1 MKTKIVAFLTLA
13 CAACCTPA
21 FAQSTPN
28 ARQLQS
34 FQKNLA
40 RQHLASNLFLFDSAS
55 QRYVATEAAAAW
67 LDDDVSTGWPAI
79 AGKQHYLLHFSEPQV
94 VTNFSLSTTPAEG
107 TVTIYSGDDI
117 KSPGDASWRV
127 VAKNVPLASINQKKL
142 AKGFNRQA
150 KYLLIETDIP
160 NPGPIFSLYA
170 FGERA
175 AANDAIVKRADGIN
189 VQAMLGEFV
198 NERTSFNVS
207 SLYAQSRVSYSN
219 GGASS
224 VAWQK
229 AIDDNPE
236 TSETLK
242 ASNDSGMVVGFGESR
257 TVSRISMLGD
267 AGTKGTVD
275 IFLLAEAP
283 EAGHPVALTDVK
295 PSVTLTFDGSNA
307 RASAD
312 FDDTTAVAMALRWS
326 PASSDTAAFNVR
338 ELNTFSNLALA
349 EYEVAG
355 APPMIAEGPAES
367 TETTGAEK
375 STAKSKST
383 SEGQGDG
390 KEITP
395 IGEGKDTVDYKG
407 GGGKSTKEVMP
418 PIFAGPQ
425 GGYFPGGLGFP
436 PNVFANR
443 RPPTGVLPPGKKFP
457 SP

>member
-1 MKTKIVAFLTLA
+1 MKTKIATLLTLA
-13 CAACCTPA
+13 CAACVPST

-67 LDDDVSTGWPAI
+67 LDDDVSTGWPAL
-79 AGKQHYLLHFSEPQV
+79 AGKQHYLLQFSEPQV

-107 TVTIYSGDDI
+107 SITIYSGDDI
-117 KSPGDASWRV
+117 KSPSDTSWRV
-127 VAKNVPLASINQKKL
+127 VAKNVPLASINQKTL

-160 NPGPIFSLYA
+160 NPGPVFSLYA
-170 FGERA
+170 FGERS
-175 AANDAIVKRADGIN
+175 AANDAIVKRPAGIN

-236 TSETLK
+236 TVTTLK
-242 ASNDSGMVVGFGESR
+242 PSKDSSLVLGFAESR

-267 AGTKGTVD
+267 AGAKGTVD
-275 IFLLAEAP
+275 VFLLAEAP
-283 EAGHPVALTDVK
+283 GAGHPVSLANVK
-295 PSVTLTFDGSNA
+295 PSVSLTFDGTNA

-312 FDDTTAVAMALRWS
+312 FDDTTAVAMALRWTPIS
-326 PASSDTAAFNVR
+326 ETATFSVR
-338 ELNTFSNLALA
+338 ELNTFGNLSLA

-355 APPMIAEGPAES
+355 APPMIAEGPAEN

-418 PIFAGPQ
+418 PILAGPQ
-425 GGYFPGGLGFP
+425 SGYFPGGLGFP